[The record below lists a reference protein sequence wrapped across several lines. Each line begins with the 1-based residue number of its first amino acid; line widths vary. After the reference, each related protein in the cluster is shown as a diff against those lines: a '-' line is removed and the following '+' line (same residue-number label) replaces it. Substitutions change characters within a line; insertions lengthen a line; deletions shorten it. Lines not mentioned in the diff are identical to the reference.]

1 MSQTSALSFHSSQ
14 LLCFVGFLFAAFAV
28 WTTFGRE
35 PPLNCRLAVL
45 NTLLMAS
52 FELGDFW
59 LGNVVLSKQDILVV
73 MFLWLL
79 ISVFYLLPFSIHK

>member
-1 MSQTSALSFHSSQ
+1 MRSSESVLSLTKQCLKHKRLVFILYS
-14 LLCFVGFLFAAFAV
+14 CCVFVGFLFVAFAV

-45 NTLLMAS
+45 STVLMGS

-59 LGNVVLSKQDILVV
+59 LGNVVCPNRIFWLSCL
-73 MFLWLL
+73 
-79 ISVFYLLPFSIHK
+79 YGC

>member
-1 MSQTSALSFHSSQ
+1 M
-14 LLCFVGFLFAAFAV
+14 GFLFVAFAV
-28 WTTFGRE
+28 WTAFGRK

-45 NTLLMAS
+45 MTVLMGS

-73 MFLWLL
+73 MFIWLL
-79 ISVFYLLPFSIHK
+79 ISVFFFFLL